1 MMIKLA
7 EDIKKLV
14 PSFKLGTI
22 LYHDIVIGESPQM
35 LKGRFQL
42 FLESLK
48 MDAEQLTIAD
58 HTSVQEWRTTFKA
71 LSMDPS
77 RYRPSAEA
85 LLRRVYGGKEIGL
98 VNSAVDVNNF
108 FSLQYGVPIGIYNA
122 GVLAG
127 DIEVRMGNPED
138 QYEGLNGRLMNMEG
152 KLLSSDEAG
161 PFGSPIVD
169 SKRTMTNEKVTSALQ
184 IVYLCPSMST
194 EEAAKLLAAI
204 EKMFIQIHGGSAESF
219 IVQ

>member
-48 MDAEQLTIAD
+48 LDAEQLSVSD
-58 HTSVQEWRTTFKA
+58 NPGVQEWRKTFKA

-85 LLRRVYGGKEIGL
+85 LLRRVYSGKDIGL

-122 GVLAG
+122 AALSGEV
-127 DIEVRMGNPED
+127 EVRLGSPED

-152 KLLSSDEAG
+152 KLLSSDANG

-169 SKRTMTNEKVTSALQ
+169 SKRTMTSPDVTSALQ
-184 IVYLCPSMST
+184 IVYLRPSMST
-194 EEAAKLLAAI
+194 EESAKLLAAI

>member
-1 MMIKLA
+1 MIKLA

-58 HTSVQEWRTTFKA
+58 HTGIQEWRTTFKA

-85 LLRRVYGGKEIGL
+85 LLRRVYGGKDIGL

-152 KLLSSDEAG
+152 KLLSSDANG

-169 SKRTMTNEKVTSALQ
+169 SKRTMTSPDVTSALQ
-184 IVYLCPSMST
+184 IVYLRPSMST